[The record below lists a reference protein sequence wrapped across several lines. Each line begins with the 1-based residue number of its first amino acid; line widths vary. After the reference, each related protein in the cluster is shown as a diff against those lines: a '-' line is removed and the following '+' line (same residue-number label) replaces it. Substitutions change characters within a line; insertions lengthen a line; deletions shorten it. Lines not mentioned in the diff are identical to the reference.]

1 MAGLSNTEGERPSSE
16 GLYVHSLLGLA
27 GAVLFLCLVTY
38 ADWPLF
44 SRAIGAIIVYSAP
57 QIAYML
63 LSHEATIREHVNL
76 HIDRLVVKRL
86 IAFCLALG
94 MIWATYHIVELFGT
108 ERYKPA
114 RVLMDMV
121 LPSLILVALPY
132 MCLVNRIERGLQDDC
147 YQVGNLL
154 LDRRDPINWRAI
166 AEFFKGWFIKAFF
179 FPLMFW
185 ELLASTAYFERSL
198 FAEGNDVTYF
208 YGIVVASI
216 YFMDVCIASA
226 GYLATFRLFGWHIRS
241 SNPHPGA
248 WIFTLVCYYPFFGPV
263 YRALLDYKDDYI
275 WSDWLAD
282 NPALLMV
289 WALAIIALK
298 ICWIWSIAPFGLR
311 FSNLTNR
318 GIVTDGAFSLTKHPS
333 YVSKNLFWWLIH
345 IPFISTIG
353 VTDGVTSCVQLLAIN
368 AIYFIRAQYEE
379 RHLSEEP
386 RYAAYA
392 LWIERHGIFRCL
404 GRWLPILRYQ
414 GQMPTNSGKDF
425 VFQP

>member
-1 MAGLSNTEGERPSSE
+1 MAALGNAEGERPSSE

-38 ADWPLF
+38 ADWSFF
-44 SRAIGAIIVYSAP
+44 SRAIGAVIVYSTP

-63 LSHEATIREHVNL
+63 LNHEAVTWKHVNL
-76 HIDRLVVKRL
+76 CIDRFVLKRL
-86 IAFCLALG
+86 IALCLVLG
-94 MIWATYHIVELFGT
+94 MIWSAYHIIELFGT

-114 RVLMDMV
+114 RVLMDMA
-121 LPSLILVALPY
+121 LPSLILIALPY
-132 MCLVNRIERGLQDDC
+132 MCLVNRIERGLWDEY

-154 LDRRDPINWRAI
+154 LDRLDPIDWRAI
-166 AEFFKGWFIKAFF
+166 GEFFKGWFIKAFF

-185 ELLASTAYFERSL
+185 ELLASTAYFERSVS
-198 FAEGNDVTYF
+198 AEGNDVTYI
-208 YGIVVASI
+208 YGIVVALI

-226 GYLATFRLFGWHIRS
+226 GYLATFRLFGWQIRS
-241 SNPHPGA
+241 SNPNPGA

-263 YRALLDYKDDYI
+263 YRALLDYKDDHI

-282 NPALLMV
+282 TPVLLMI
-289 WALAIIALK
+289 WAVAIILLK

-333 YVSKNLFWWLIH
+333 YISKNLFWWLIH
-345 IPFISTIG
+345 IPFISTVG
-353 VTDGVTSCVQLLAIN
+353 VTDGLTSCLQLFVIN

-386 RYAAYA
+386 RYVAYA
-392 LWIERHGIFRCL
+392 LWIERHGIFRSL
-404 GRWLPILRYQ
+404 GRWFPALRHQ
-414 GQMPTNSGKDF
+414 RPMPTDSGREI
-425 VFQP
+425 VL

>member
-1 MAGLSNTEGERPSSE
+1 MAGLGNVEGGRPSSE

-27 GAVLFLCLVTY
+27 GAVFFLCLVTY

-44 SRAIGAIIVYSAP
+44 YRAIGAIVVYSAP
-57 QIAYML
+57 QIAHMVVL
-63 LSHEATIREHVNL
+63 HGTAIRTHINL
-76 HIDRLVVKRL
+76 EIDRHVLKRL
-86 IAFCLALG
+86 IAICLALG
-94 MIWATYHIVELFGT
+94 MIWLAYHAIELLGT

-114 RVLMDMV
+114 RVLMDV
-121 LPSLILVALPY
+121 VVPSLVLIAIPY
-132 MCLVNRIERGLQDDC
+132 LCLVNRVEPGLQDDC
-147 YQVGNLL
+147 YQVGNLI
-154 LDRRDPINWRAI
+154 LDRRDPINWQAI
-166 AEFFKGWFIKAFF
+166 GEFFKGWFIKAFF

-198 FAEGNDVTYF
+198 FAGGDAVTYT
-208 YGIVVASI
+208 YGIVVALI

-241 SNPHPGA
+241 NNPHPGA

-275 WSDWLAD
+275 WSDWLAG
-282 NPALLMV
+282 NPALLMI
-289 WALAIIALK
+289 WALAIIFLK

-318 GIVTDGAFSLTKHPS
+318 GIITDGAFSLTKHPS
-333 YVSKNLFWWLIH
+333 YISKNLFWWLIH

-353 VTDGVTSCVQLLAIN
+353 FVDGLTSCMQLLAIN
-368 AIYFIRAQYEE
+368 AVYFIRAHYEE

-386 RYAAYA
+386 RYVAYA
-392 LWIERHGIFRCL
+392 LWIERHGIFRCV
-404 GRWLPILRYQ
+404 GRLLPALRYQ
-414 GQMPTNSGKDF
+414 GCLSTNSEKQVAF
-425 VFQP
+425 

>member
-1 MAGLSNTEGERPSSE
+1 MVGLRIADSERPSSE

-38 ADWPLF
+38 DDWPLF

-57 QIAYML
+57 QIVHML
-63 LSHEATIREHVNL
+63 LSQKAAIREHVNL
-76 HIDRLVVKRL
+76 DIDRPVVKRL
-86 IAFCLALG
+86 IALCFVLG
-94 MIWATYHIVELFGT
+94 MIWSAYHIIELFGV

-114 RVLMDMV
+114 RVLMDV
-121 LPSLILVALPY
+121 ALPSLILMALPY
-132 MCLVNRIERGLQDDC
+132 LCLVHRIEPGLKDGC

-154 LDRRDPINWRAI
+154 LDRLDPVDWRAI
-166 AEFFKGWFIKAFF
+166 GEFFKGWLIKAFF

-198 FAEGNDVTYF
+198 FAQDNDVTYV

-241 SNPHPGA
+241 SNPHLGA

-282 NPALLMV
+282 NPVLLMT
-289 WALAIIALK
+289 WAAAIILLK

-318 GIVTDGAFSLTKHPS
+318 GVVTDGAFSLTKHPS
-333 YVSKNLFWWLIH
+333 YISKNLFWWLIH
-345 IPFISTIG
+345 IPFISSIG
-353 VTDGVTSCVQLLAIN
+353 ITDGLTSCLQLLAIN
-368 AIYFIRAQYEE
+368 VIYFLRAQYEE

-386 RYAAYA
+386 RYVAYA
-392 LWIERHGIFRCL
+392 LWIERHGIFRRL
-404 GRWLPILRYQ
+404 GCWFPVLRYQ
-414 GQMPTNSGKDF
+414 ERMPIDSERKF
-425 VFQP
+425 VM